1 MALPQNI
8 RAGLLPTESEY
19 LATSEVEINIVPLMR
34 MDRVRLL
41 DGIYGPLRPPTQAR
55 VPLWLALNLK
65 KRKRC
70 SIVCPDWLLIEQLK
84 KSLQLETMQDE
95 FAPLP
100 LHYLTISKVLLESA
114 PEDIP
119 ESDDVRAYLKSIRE
133 ARQSKI
139 LSGVEAVNTEHL
151 GMTNISLGE
160 VTELRQFLGTAFNHL
175 RAIQQAGESEEQEEA
190 GAESIQEREFNYS
203 IQRANQ
209 ESETPYQ
216 QRTTS
221 YTTPYNASAAAPS
234 WSASRQSGSV
244 DRSNAPGTTSESQE
258 EESGNNMDLF

>member
-8 RAGLLPTESEY
+8 RAGLLPSEAEY
-19 LATSEVEINIVPLMR
+19 LATSDVEINIVPLMR

-55 VPLWLALNLK
+55 VPLWLAINLK

-70 SIVCPDWLLIEQLK
+70 SIVCPDWLLSEQLK
-84 KSLQLETMQDE
+84 KSLQQETMQDE

-100 LHYLTISKVLLESA
+100 LHYLSISKVLLESA

-160 VTELRQFLGTAFNHL
+160 VTELRQFLSTAFNHL
-175 RAIQQAGESEEQEEA
+175 RAIQQAGESEEQEET
-190 GAESIQEREFNYS
+190 GAESMQGREYNYS
-203 IQRANQ
+203 VQRANQ
-209 ESETPYQ
+209 ESETPNQ
-216 QRTTS
+216 QRTAS
-221 YTTPYNASAAAPS
+221 YTTPYNASTAAPS
-234 WSASRQSGSV
+234 WSASRQSGGGV
-244 DRSNAPGTTSESQE
+244 DRSNAASESQE